1 MLTLGTP
8 GGAAEDL
15 EGTNGVAVGDKTVS
29 AVLAGVK
36 ERSMPTEEEES
47 ANGEERERIPAS
59 GGFPD
64 DSCPA
69 RPFSRTA
76 SAFRPFR

>member
-8 GGAAEDL
+8 GGVAEDL

-29 AVLAGVK
+29 AVHAGVEEDQYQLKRRNQLTEKK
-36 ERSMPTEEEES
+36 ESQPLVVS
-47 ANGEERERIPAS
+47 
-59 GGFPD
+59 GFPD

>member
-8 GGAAEDL
+8 GGVAEDL

-29 AVLAGVK
+29 AVLAGVE

-47 ANGEERERIPAS
+47 ANGEERIPAAD
-59 GGFPD
+59 GFPD
-64 DSCPA
+64 DS
-69 RPFSRTA
+69 
-76 SAFRPFR
+76 